1 MQNIKIKNLITI
13 FKYFIFF
20 LLISSKSLA
29 LETEVIKDID
39 KWREK
44 IETLD
49 WQNMDEK
56 TFMSPVENA
65 GGSIKIDSSEIFLT
79 GNSGINQYS
88 YWSWGTPDTSLMM
101 IKSGLDTIYFDYNG
115 NGYVSIEDWKNV
127 DTNAMLKELND
138 NAKAILQ
145 ERKAKNLNYV
155 TNVSWVHKP
164 QLDRTKNMVY
174 YAYKIEWGDG
184 AISLESLS
192 LVLGRKGYTTIT
204 FVTPYDENLSLPAA
218 SKRNK
223 NKASTFIYDQEEM
236 YSNYKTGDKVAA
248 VGIGA
253 LLATTLGVKAIKPGL
268 LVGLMVLLKKFWFI
282 LLFPLIA
289 IGKIFS
295 GKSSNSREM
304 QSSESEEYDSQRTE
318 KSGVELMEEE
328 ARKKKKKKSKK
339 KRK

>member
-29 LETEVIKDID
+29 LETEEIKDID

-49 WQNMDEK
+49 WQNMDKK
-56 TFMSPVENA
+56 TFMSPVESA
-65 GGSIKIDSSEIFLT
+65 GGSIKIDSSEMFLI
-79 GNSGINQYS
+79 GSDVNQYS
-88 YWSWGTPDTSLMM
+88 YWTWGDPDKSLML
-101 IKSGLDTIYFDYNG
+101 IKSGPDTIYFSYSG
-115 NGYVSIEDWKNV
+115 SGYVSIEDWKNV

-138 NAKAILQ
+138 NSKAIAQ
-145 ERKAKNLNYV
+145 ERKAKNLPYV
-155 TNVSWVHKP
+155 TNASWIHKP
-164 QLDRTKNMVY
+164 QLDRQKNMVY
-174 YAYKIEWGDG
+174 YAYKLEWGDG
-184 AISLESLS
+184 SITLESSS
-192 LVLGRKGYTTIT
+192 LVLGKGGYTKIT
-204 FVTPYDENLSLPAA
+204 FVTNYDENLSLPTA

-282 LLFPLIA
+282 LLLPFIA

>member
-1 MQNIKIKNLITI
+1 
-13 FKYFIFF
+13 
-20 LLISSKSLA
+20 
-29 LETEVIKDID
+29 
-39 KWREK
+39 
-44 IETLD
+44 
-49 WQNMDEK
+49 
-56 TFMSPVENA
+56 
-65 GGSIKIDSSEIFLT
+65 
-79 GNSGINQYS
+79 
-88 YWSWGTPDTSLMM
+88 MM

-318 KSGVELMEEE
+318 ESGVELMEEE